1 MTANM
6 AELQQKVTGAQK
18 AAAVII
24 ALGTDTA
31 SKIYKF
37 LREDE
42 LEQITYE
49 IARMSHVSQDDMD
62 EILNDFYHLCL
73 TEKVVTDGGVEY
85 ARDVLEKAYGAQEAS
100 SLLERV
106 TKSLR
111 SKAFEFLRKADY
123 KNLLTTIQ
131 NEHPQTIALILSY
144 ARADQAATV
153 IAELPPD
160 KQVDVVQR
168 IATMD
173 RTSPDVIKIVENNLA
188 NKFSNMFDLDFTQ
201 FGGVDYAADVMN
213 NMDRAAEKN
222 IFDELNRKD
231 SGLSEEIRKKMFVFE
246 DITILDDMS
255 IQRFLR
261 EVDSKDLVY
270 ALKGANKDVADIIFK
285 NMSNRSAD
293 TVKSDLEYTHNV
305 RLKDVEEAQQRIV
318 GVIRRLESEGEL
330 VISKGGKDE
339 IIE

>member
-1 MTANM
+1 M
-6 AELQQKVTGAQK
+6 ADQKISAAQK

-31 SKIYKF
+31 SKIYKY

-49 IARMSHVSQDDMD
+49 IARTSHISQEDMD
-62 EILNDFYHLCL
+62 EILNDFYQVCL
-73 TEKVVTDGGVEY
+73 TEKVITDGGVEY
-85 ARDVLEKAYGAQEAS
+85 ARDVLEKAYGSQEAT

-111 SKAFEFLRKADY
+111 NKAFEFLRKADY

-153 IAELPPD
+153 ISELPPD

-173 RTSPDVIKIVENNLA
+173 RTSPDVIKIVESNLA
-188 NKFSNMFDLDFTQ
+188 NKFSNLFDVDFTQ

-213 NMDRAAEKN
+213 NMDRTAEKN

-231 SGLSEEIRKKMFVFE
+231 SELSEEIRKKMFVFE

-270 ALKGANKDVADIIFK
+270 ALKGANKEVADIIFK
-285 NMSNRSAD
+285 NMSSRSAD